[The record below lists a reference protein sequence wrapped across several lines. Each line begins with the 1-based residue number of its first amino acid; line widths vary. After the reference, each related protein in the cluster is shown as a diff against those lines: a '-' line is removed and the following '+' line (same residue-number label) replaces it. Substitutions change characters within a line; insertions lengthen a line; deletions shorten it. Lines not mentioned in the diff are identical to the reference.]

1 MTKDIAS
8 IIKMEFERR
17 LIKESFS
24 RIEKCG
30 DLLTEEEFWRKPNE
44 NSNSIGNLVLHLT
57 GNVRQYINTGIA
69 GEKDIRNRDEEF
81 NDNRQVGKIQTIKDL
96 GEVLLSAKNIV
107 DMLDIKSLSE
117 NRRVQG
123 FDETVLSILI
133 HVIEQAKQKGLR
145 RLSLET
151 GSMEFFEPAR
161 LLYEKHGFVYCE
173 PFGDYELDP
182 NSQFMTLELS

>member
-1 MTKDIAS
+1 MLEEHLQDMYSTSPPESVHALDLDKLKAS
-8 IIKMEFERR
+8 EVTFWTGWKEKQ
-17 LIKESFS
+17 LLGCAAIKE
-24 RIEKCG
+24 
-30 DLLTEEEFWRKPNE
+30 L
-44 NSNSIGNLVLHLT
+44 
-57 GNVRQYINTGIA
+57 
-69 GEKDIRNRDEEF
+69 DEQHAELKSM
-81 NDNRQVGKIQTIKDL
+81 RTAP
-96 GEVLLSAKNIV
+96 SA
-107 DMLDIKSLSE
+107 
-117 NRRVQG
+117 RGQG
-123 FDETVLSILI
+123 VASQLLI